1 MLFLLDRASRSVSA
15 RAANSSIQAIQSF
28 RPARR
33 DDCGGDRVAK
43 GEKKPPGSPAVFS
56 GILVALYAPSTLS
69 IRQRSEMPKKVKVKL
84 GGHDGKLVRQKS

>member
-33 DDCGGDRVAK
+33 GDCGGDRVAK
-43 GEKKPPGSPAVFS
+43 GEKKKTAGFAGGFFGNFGCALRAINPLDPPAV
-56 GILVALYAPSTLS
+56 
-69 IRQRSEMPKKVKVKL
+69 
-84 GGHDGKLVRQKS
+84 